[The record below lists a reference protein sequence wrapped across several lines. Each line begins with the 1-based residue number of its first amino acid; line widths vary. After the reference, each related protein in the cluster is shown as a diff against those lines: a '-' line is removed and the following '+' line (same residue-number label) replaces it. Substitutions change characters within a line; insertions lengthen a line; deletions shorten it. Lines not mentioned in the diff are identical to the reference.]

1 MIRLRDATDGWV
13 PDERLSEKETWLL
26 FLNLPMKFELVKFE
40 DSADRVECK
49 PLARI
54 K

>member
-1 MIRLRDATDGWV
+1 MIRLRDVADGWV

-26 FLNLPMKFELVKFE
+26 FLNPLVKFELVKFE
-40 DSADRVECK
+40 DSADRAECK